1 MYDPIKLFLIQYKE
15 NIKQFSLAHPD
26 TLGSFISRILK
37 QFSIYSPVEEFCL
50 VNMSNGSIIR
60 TVSFEEGVIYKLASF
75 EEQFIQLSMQDVP
88 HQGKKEVPVLDLP
101 QDLDDGNSQPKEEIK
116 EEKKEDIKDE
126 FMATIVDIDLTRIQ
140 DTYTLSKE
148 DKKKSINLW
157 ANSQGFNL
165 RIASGRRN
173 LKDGRKCF
181 LECSEKGC
189 RFGLYFQEK
198 ITNTWT
204 FIRDKSISIHNHL
217 LTYEPKSEFNDK
229 VNEHIMNFMNK
240 IPNEMLI
247 NFINLLCGTKLTP
260 KQVENKVTQLK
271 WKSWI
276 GSMTYN
282 LLYRKK
288 SRINSSR

>member
-1 MYDPIKLFLIQYKE
+1 MYDPIKLILIQYKE

-148 DKKKSINLW
+148 
-157 ANSQGFNL
+157 
-165 RIASGRRN
+165 GRYEEVN
-173 LKDGRKCF
+173 KC
-181 LECSEKGC
+181 LGK
-189 RFGLYFQEK
+189 
-198 ITNTWT
+198 
-204 FIRDKSISIHNHL
+204 
-217 LTYEPKSEFNDK
+217 
-229 VNEHIMNFMNK
+229 
-240 IPNEMLI
+240 
-247 NFINLLCGTKLTP
+247 
-260 KQVENKVTQLK
+260 
-271 WKSWI
+271 
-276 GSMTYN
+276 
-282 LLYRKK
+282 
-288 SRINSSR
+288 